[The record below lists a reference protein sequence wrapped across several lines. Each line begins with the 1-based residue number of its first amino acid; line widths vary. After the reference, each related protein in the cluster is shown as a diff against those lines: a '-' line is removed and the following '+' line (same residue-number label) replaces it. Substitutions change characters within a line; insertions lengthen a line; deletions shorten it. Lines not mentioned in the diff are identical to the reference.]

1 MWNVGVLM
9 QKKCLLVIA
18 LSFVYLGLSF
28 IPVVLIATSNGNA
41 IIYKY
46 HTVWYLLSN
55 DLTLFVAIIY
65 FVLTVALIIL
75 LSFKSKRVTNVLL
88 ILCEACLLIL
98 YLINFVVSFEKQ
110 ALFIVLNVGVVLFH
124 VILFCLLIRRNSLI
138 LKKQQCLQNND

>member
-1 MWNVGVLM
+1 M

-28 IPVVLIATSNGNA
+28 IPVVLIATSNGNE

>member
-28 IPVVLIATSNGNA
+28 IPVVLIATSNGNE

-124 VILFCLLIRRNSLI
+124 VVLFCLLMRRNIII
-138 LKKQQCLQNND
+138 LKK